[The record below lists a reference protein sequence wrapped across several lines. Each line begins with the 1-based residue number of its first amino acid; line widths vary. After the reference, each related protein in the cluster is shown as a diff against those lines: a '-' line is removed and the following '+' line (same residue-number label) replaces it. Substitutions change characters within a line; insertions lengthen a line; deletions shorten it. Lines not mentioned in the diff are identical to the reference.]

1 MGVVVVSNSFVKNL
15 LLYVYIYIFFFFFF
29 FFNYSLPKKHGGI
42 YHCVDLISDID
53 EFAQDTHN

>member
-1 MGVVVVSNSFVKNL
+1 M
-15 LLYVYIYIFFFFFF
+15 YIYIFFFFF

>member
-15 LLYVYIYIFFFFFF
+15 LLYVYIYIFFFFF